1 MLDMDS
7 CPLDSPHEAVL
18 IDTLLSD
25 EQYRGH
31 ERSSGASG
39 TDGKPM
45 KDIAEVSRATD
56 LILPKGSARTTPTV
70 SFRACALN
78 IAVTTR
84 KNVLLQDTYSSVNF
98 STFSS

>member
-1 MLDMDS
+1 MDS

-25 EQYRGH
+25 EQYRGP

-39 TDGKPM
+39 TGGKPM

-70 SFRACALN
+70 SVLIYALN
-78 IAVTTR
+78 I
-84 KNVLLQDTYSSVNF
+84 
-98 STFSS
+98 

>member
-1 MLDMDS
+1 MGS

-25 EQYRGH
+25 EQYRQP
-31 ERSSGASG
+31 ERSSVASE
-39 TDGKPM
+39 TDGKPI

-70 SFRACALN
+70 RNPIYYRTGSL
-78 IAVTTR
+78 IQGILV
-84 KNVLLQDTYSSVNF
+84 SSLF
-98 STFSS
+98 ISIH